1 MPGMAG
7 LIADLPP
14 CNSPSHTHS
23 GHTDNEDEEEVI
35 VDK

>member
-7 LIADLPP
+7 FIGELPP

-23 GHTDNEDEEEVI
+23 GNTDNEEEEVV
-35 VDK
+35 VDE